1 MGEKMCSITSVLRS
15 TGRGPC
21 GNRGNKQLTECAD
34 EHHVIWQNTTR
45 MVCKVVSP
53 IVYDFNVWIQQKSTL
68 PKSQSPIQGTTKY
81 ERLSK
86 YKKKINP
93 SLRCKPG
100 PAIIRVK
107 FPDLKKGIC
116 QKLNQ
121 SQKTRQLQPLIKSIP
136 PHLQGSSPLSHRFM
150 VNVCEGSHRP
160 HSRRKHLESWPHPHP
175 PGPAIIRVKFPDYKK
190 GICQKLNQSQKARQ
204 LQLKVLNWTWEISFT
219 LAAWSATNTVKDNF
233 IKYYFIC
240 LTYRRSIYCLSNFN
254 LSWTLPPTPTPPHG
268 LSSAKQKI

>member
-1 MGEKMCSITSVLRS
+1 MVAAPEYPPRLKVENRWVRKCAVLQVCFGQQGGDLAEIGEISNWPSALMS
-15 TGRGPC
+15 TMLCDKIPP
-21 GNRGNKQLTECAD
+21 EWCAKSC
-34 EHHVIWQNTTR
+34 HLHWV
-45 MVCKVVSP
+45 

-93 SLRCKPG
+93 SLRCK
-100 PAIIRVK
+100 
-107 FPDLKKGIC
+107 
-116 QKLNQ
+116 
-121 SQKTRQLQPLIKSIP
+121 
-136 PHLQGSSPLSHRFM
+136 
-150 VNVCEGSHRP
+150 
-160 HSRRKHLESWPHPHP
+160 

-240 LTYRRSIYCLSNFN
+240 LTYRRSIYCLSNYN